1 LPICG
6 KYAFVV
12 ISGFGYLQKHEI
24 MIKLQVIG
32 NLGKD
37 AQVNNVN
44 GKNVI
49 NFTVAH
55 TERFRDA
62 QGNQKDKT
70 TWVDCAYWTDR
81 TAVAPYLK
89 KGTQVYVEGQ
99 PDVRT
104 YTTQDGRNGAS
115 LTLRVLSVQLL
126 GSKGEGGN
134 DGGGNGYQQQAP
146 AYSQAPAANSSSPA
160 DLTEPMDDLPF

>member
-1 LPICG
+1 LF
-6 KYAFVV
+6 KQVV
-12 ISGFGYLQKHEI
+12 

-32 NLGKD
+32 HLGRD

-44 GKNVI
+44 GKSVI

-55 TERFRDA
+55 SERFKDA
-62 QGNQKDKT
+62 QGNQKDRT
-70 TWVDCAYWTDR
+70 IWVDCAYWTDR

-89 KGTQVYVEGQ
+89 KGTQVYAEGQ

-126 GSKGEGGN
+126 GSRNEGGA
-134 DGGGNGYQQQAP
+134 DGSNTYQSGPAYQQPSGPAP
-146 AYSQAPAANSSSPA
+146 VSSPA
-160 DLTEPMDDLPF
+160 DITEPMDDLPF